1 MSKLTDAGLWSR
13 NSEIKKALILLAFPE
28 LSFFWGRLRKLKK
41 WIQIKLLPDK
51 VINPNHQHCSK
62 SLLWEIPRQKVFC
75 RHISY
80 TYGFF
85 WHWNFGSSCWCE
97 DLLTDN
103 NRLYGCAR
111 TMAVFLRPFNTGTKM
126 PKKSLWGRSNWE
138 CRRPQFQHTPLCP
151 HSSNLDI
158 EDFPKAPGCCKHNLY
173 GNSSLIAADS
183 HPLESIPAWIGE
195 CLSSA
200 WIPSHLTGRAG
211 GLFMC

>member
-1 MSKLTDAGLWSR
+1 MGFGPGTQR
-13 NSEIKKALILLAFPE
+13 SERLYILLAFQE
-28 LSFFWGRLRKLKK
+28 LSFFWGWLRKLKK
-41 WIQIKLLPDK
+41 WIQIILLPDK

-62 SLLWEIPRQKVFC
+62 SPVGSSKAK
-75 RHISY
+75 SY
-80 TYGFF
+80 SADTSPTLQDFF
-85 WHWNFGSSCWCE
+85 GINVKIHWNFGSSCWCE

-111 TMAVFLRPFNTGTKM
+111 TMAVFLRPFSTGTKM
-126 PKKSLWGRSNWE
+126 PKKSLWSKSNWE
-138 CRRPQFQHTPLCP
+138 CQSPQFQHTPLCP

-158 EDFPKAPGCCKHNLY
+158 EDFPKAPGCCKHYLY
-173 GNSSLIAADS
+173 GNSSLIATDS